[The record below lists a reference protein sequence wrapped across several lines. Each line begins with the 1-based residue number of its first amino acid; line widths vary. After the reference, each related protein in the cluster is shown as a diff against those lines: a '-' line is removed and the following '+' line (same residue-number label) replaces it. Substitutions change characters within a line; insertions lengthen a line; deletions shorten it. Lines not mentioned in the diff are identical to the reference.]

1 MARQKRVTAAELKK
15 LIARM
20 RLQGSKTAIDAV
32 MQVAFS
38 IHHVPRCSEVV
49 GSNVRKWP
57 TAAVTLDRVSTTATE
72 ATTDQMWFSTVVD
85 RLPKLRLSAQLP
97 AGRSTAP

>member
-32 MQVAFS
+32 MQVARDL
-38 IHHVPRCSEVV
+38 IRAIRPGCGWTRPRRRCRFFIS
-49 GSNVRKWP
+49 
-57 TAAVTLDRVSTTATE
+57 
-72 ATTDQMWFSTVVD
+72 
-85 RLPKLRLSAQLP
+85 
-97 AGRSTAP
+97 RSTRYLPMTKTTSRGARCREQIFHAILPPAAKVCVDTFRNVQV